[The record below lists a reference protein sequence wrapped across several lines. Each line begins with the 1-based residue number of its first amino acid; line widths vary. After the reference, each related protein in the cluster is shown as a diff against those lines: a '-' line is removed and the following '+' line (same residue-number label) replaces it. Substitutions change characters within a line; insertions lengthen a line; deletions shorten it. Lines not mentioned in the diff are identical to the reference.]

1 VVTRASAGAGLR
13 SHHYAANADASSE
26 IFASRALAH
35 SGGFFSTRQ
44 KESLPPQFS
53 GGTLNGVKIS
63 YDPVK
68 RAKTLKERGLD
79 FADAAEVFAGEFTVA
94 PDDRRDYGEDRFI
107 SAGYLRGRMVVIV
120 WTLRDDA
127 RHIISMRYC
136 HAKEKKLWRE
146 KN

>member
-1 VVTRASAGAGLR
+1 
-13 SHHYAANADASSE
+13 
-26 IFASRALAH
+26 
-35 SGGFFSTRQ
+35 
-44 KESLPPQFS
+44 LPPQFS
-53 GGTLNGVKIS
+53 GGTLNGAKIS